1 MPTISKFYGIT
12 ITLRPAEARHSLPH
26 FHASY
31 GEFEA
36 SIAIETGEV
45 LKGTVPRRALL
56 MILDWAALRRFE
68 LLAGWQ
74 ALKEGRLP
82 DKIAPLD

>member
-1 MPTISKFYGIT
+1 MPTISRFYGIT

-31 GEFEA
+31 AGFEA
-36 SIAIETGEV
+36 SIAVETGEI
-45 LKGTVPRRALL
+45 LRGTMPRRALVL
-56 MILDWAALRRFE
+56 IADWASLHRLE
-68 LLAGWQ
+68 LLTGWQ

-82 DKIAPLD
+82 ASIAPLD